1 MDKLYIYGGITIGGI
16 IGAYIPVVLFKSNPL
31 GFVSIIS
38 GAIGSLVGLWAG
50 YKAMQS
56 LDD

>member
-1 MDKLYIYGGITIGGI
+1 MDKLYIYSGIAIGGI
-16 IGAYIPVVLFKSNPL
+16 VGAYIPVVLFKSNPL

-38 GAIGSLVGLWAG
+38 GAVGSLVGLWAG
-50 YKAMQS
+50 FKVMQS

>member
-16 IGAYIPVVLFKSNPL
+16 IGAYIPVLLFKSDPI
-31 GFVSIIS
+31 GFVSIIC
-38 GAIGSLVGLWAG
+38 GAIGSLVGLWIG
-50 YKAMQS
+50 YKAMQN